1 MSDGGK
7 GSSPRP
13 LSVDLDTFD
22 NNWDKIFKKN
32 KWDHYSD
39 LPSPDSY
46 NDNQDILSTEDCVL
60 NALDNIEGNK

>member
-1 MSDGGK
+1 MSNGGK
-7 GSSPRP
+7 GSAPRP

-22 NNWDKIFKKN
+22 NNWDKIFKKG

-39 LPSPDSY
+39 LPNPNSY

-60 NALDNIEGNK
+60 NALENLKDNK

>member
-13 LSVDLDTFD
+13 LSVDLETFD

-39 LPSPDSY
+39 LPNPDSY

-60 NALDNIEGNK
+60 DALENPKDNK

>member
-13 LSVDLDTFD
+13 LSVDLETFD
-22 NNWDKIFKKN
+22 NNWNMIFKKN

-39 LPSPDSY
+39 LPNPDAYS
-46 NDNQDILSTEDCVL
+46 NDYQDILSTEDCVL
-60 NALDNIEGNK
+60 DALEKKQ